1 MKNILAKLLAVVV
14 VVATFTSCHFGKS
27 EVKEINYSLLP
38 YVFKTDEGAMWLG
51 YLDTKGN
58 VVINPR
64 FPDAWAFSCG
74 LAQVVDTNYLHGYI
88 DETGRFV
95 IPAIYDNE
103 TMFFENLAFAHQP
116 GQPIVCL
123 NTEGKVVFE
132 LPDIIEAGVFS
143 EGLAPVCNSN
153 NKWGFVNNKGEM
165 VITPQFDQVDLF
177 SEGLA
182 GVMLGNKC
190 GYIGHD
196 GHFVI
201 NPQYRTV
208 YTFTFG
214 KAHVKKSNYG
224 YGDIIDKQGVD
235 VSDKFSGCDYDWI
248 SEGLVL
254 GTEKQHTIIRNHYG
268 DLMATTQKFDNWGRF
283 SEGLCKVLI
292 GKKWGFI
299 DKKGLVAINPLYDNV
314 SNFHDGVAIVVVDDK
329 YGLIDHKGNV
339 VVEPQYL
346 HIGSIP
352 HFWAGS
358 SETMLKSDML
368 PKYSCRLDINRT
380 KKKKK

>member
-1 MKNILAKLLAVVV
+1 MPSLTASVVDHGEEQTLTFQCEKAKIAAPFSVFASVSKPNGFPERNEAL
-14 VVATFTSCHFGKS
+14 
-27 EVKEINYSLLP
+27 EKEISDFADALP
-38 YVFKTDEGAMWLG
+38 
-51 YLDTKGN
+51 
-58 VVINPR
+58 
-64 FPDAWAFSCG
+64 
-74 LAQVVDTNYLHGYI
+74 
-88 DETGRFV
+88 
-95 IPAIYDNE
+95 
-103 TMFFENLAFAHQP
+103 
-116 GQPIVCL
+116 
-123 NTEGKVVFE
+123 
-132 LPDIIEAGVFS
+132 
-143 EGLAPVCNSN
+143 PV
-153 NKWGFVNNKGEM
+153 
-165 VITPQFDQVDLF
+165 P
-177 SEGLA
+177 
-182 GVMLGNKC
+182 
-190 GYIGHD
+190 YIGHD